1 MFDTLPRGDSGKIE
15 RGRRG
20 CARSGRARRVWALL
34 ESRRKPPRRSF
45 SVAHARSGRDQHRL
59 VAARS
64 LTGRAKRRTTRR
76 RTPRDVP
83 RVPVPRDR
91 PRSLRAFARAASR
104 SPARR
109 VARLNCRDARGSAVR
124 SAREGRSAEARATHF
139 WRAIASRK
147 PRSIVA
153 SQSRKRAVEKYLSCS
168 ASAVS
173 KKVFL
178 SFCSRSCFRSLFGVS
193 LKK

>member
-124 SAREGRSAEARATHF
+124 SAEARAPHN